1 MSQAPIIVS
10 FRCRSDNVGALVHDP
25 ATGATAAIDA
35 PAAEPIVEALGERG
49 WRLSDILITHHH
61 GDHVAGIADLVART
75 KARVVGPAREADKI
89 AAKMDLTVEP
99 GDRVAVGG
107 LTFTVLDLAGHTAGH
122 VGYHLADAAT
132 VFVGDT
138 LFEYGAG
145 RLFEGSAADLWAALG
160 RLKAL
165 PDDTSVFYGH
175 DYGLSNGRFALS
187 LDPKNPVLLAAL
199 AETEADYGAGRFR
212 SRTRL
217 GREKAT
223 NPFLRADDPVIAAAV
238 GLPGAAPAEVLAEVR
253 ARKNRF

>member
-1 MSQAPIIVS
+1 MPSAPIIVS
-10 FRCRSDNVGALVHDP
+10 FRCRSDNVGVLVHDP
-25 ATGATAAIDA
+25 ASGATAAIDA

-49 WRLSDILITHHH
+49 WRLTDILVTHHH
-61 GDHVAGIADLVART
+61 GDHVAGIADLVARFR
-75 KARVVGPAREADKI
+75 ARVVGPKSEADKI
-89 AAKMDLTVEP
+89 ARLDEVVSP
-99 GDRVAVGG
+99 GDRVSVGG
-107 LTFTVLDLAGHTAGH
+107 LTFNVLDLAGHTSGH
-122 VGYHLADAAT
+122 VGYHLADAQT

-138 LFEYGAG
+138 LFEYGCG
-145 RLFEGSAADLWAALG
+145 RLFEGTPAEMWASLS

-187 LDPKNPVLLAAL
+187 LDPGNAALAAAV

-212 SRTRL
+212 SRSFI

-223 NPFLRADDPVIAAAV
+223 NPFLRADDPTIAAAV
-238 GLPGAAPAEVLAEVR
+238 GLAGAPPEDVLAEVR